1 MFSDSIGATQFLTPI
16 VSTYQPLPTGFD
28 GGYGSAKLI
37 VESAEVRIPSYV
49 QPLHKEI
56 YEIPESDAGSLIE
69 YVSGERSDLL
79 GTRWFGGVPAYL
91 NNPEGHL
98 RVVDDRRGK
107 TKFGLQLLLAALGS
121 LPYRANWNLALVASI
136 QDAQALGAEL
146 RESLRGN
153 HSIRINGKQVSTV
166 DIKVLSVV
174 EEGSGAIAQSI
185 MSGIVQSNAQ
195 TILLDIGHGTIISSL
210 FGQKGK
216 LISRDV
222 KRLGVDILTEAIAK
236 NLETRRQLTGE
247 GDRQIIRSAIE
258 NGSFNY
264 GTTGW
269 NFRQIYNAELPH
281 WVQSALSPAL
291 KAVAPWRATSDA
303 VIACGG
309 GSQLPAIAQLLA
321 KQGISVSSDGAW
333 ANCRGLVKI
342 AQIKLQRRAG

>member
-1 MFSDSIGATQFLTPI
+1 MFSDSIGATQFLTQKVP
-16 VSTYQPLPTGFD
+16 TYQPLPAGFD

-37 VESAEVRIPSYV
+37 VEAAEVRIPSYV

-56 YEIPESDAGSLIE
+56 YEVPESDAGSLIE
-69 YVSGERSDLL
+69 YVSGERNDLI
-79 GTRWFGGVPAYL
+79 GQRWFGGVPAYV

-98 RVVDDRRGK
+98 RVVDDRKGK

-136 QDAQALGAEL
+136 QDAQALGSEL
-146 RESLRGN
+146 AQSLRGN
-153 HSIRINGKQVSTV
+153 HSIRINGKSVSTV

-185 MSGIVQSNAQ
+185 MSGIVHTNAQ
-195 TILLDIGHGTIISSL
+195 TILFDIGHGTIISSL

-222 KRLGVDILTEAIAK
+222 KRLGVDVLTEAIAK
-236 NLETRRQLTGE
+236 NLEARRELTGE
-247 GDRQIIRSAIE
+247 GDRQIIRTAIE
-258 NGSFNY
+258 NNTFQY

-269 NFRQIYNAELPH
+269 NFRAIYNTELPH
-281 WVQSALSPAL
+281 WVQSALAPAL
-291 KAVAPWRATSDA
+291 KATSPWRPTSDA
-303 VIACGG
+303 IIAVGG

-342 AQIKLQRRAG
+342 AQLKLQKGVR

>member
-1 MFSDSIGATQFLTPI
+1 MFTESIGASQFLTPTAA
-16 VSTYQPLPTGFD
+16 SYQPLPTGFD
-28 GGYGSAKLI
+28 GGYGNAKLI
-37 VESAEVRIPSYV
+37 VETAEVRIPSYI

-56 YEIPESDAGSLIE
+56 YEVPESEAGSLIE
-69 YVSGERSDLL
+69 YVSGDRSDLI
-79 GTRWFGGVPAYL
+79 GQRWFGGVPAYL

-98 RVVDDRRGK
+98 RVVDDRKGK

-136 QDAQALGAEL
+136 QDAQALGTEL
-146 RESLRGN
+146 AQSLRGN
-153 HSIRINGKQVSTV
+153 HSIRVNGKQVST
-166 DIKVLSVV
+166 IAINVLAVV

-185 MSGIVQSNAQ
+185 MSGAIAATAQ

-236 NLETRRQLTGE
+236 NLETRKQLTGE
-247 GDRQIIRSAIE
+247 GDRQIIRNAIE

-264 GTTGW
+264 GTTSW

-281 WVQSALSPAL
+281 WVQSALAPAL

-321 KQGISVSSDGAW
+321 KQGISVSPDGAW

-342 AQIKLQRRAG
+342 AQLKLQKGVR

>member
-1 MFSDSIGATQFLTPI
+1 MTNQSISATQFLPLT
-16 VSTYQPLPTGFD
+16 TANYQPLPTGFD

-37 VESAEVRIPSYV
+37 VENSEIRIPSYI

-69 YVSGERSDLL
+69 YISGNRDDLI
-79 GTRWFGGVPAYL
+79 GQRWFGGVPAYL

-98 RVVDDRRGK
+98 RVLDDRKGK

-121 LPYRANWNLALVASI
+121 MPVRSNWNLALVASI
-136 QDAQALGAEL
+136 QDAQALGVEL
-146 RESLRGN
+146 AQSLKGN
-153 HSIRINGKQVSTV
+153 HSIRINGKSVSTV
-166 DIKVLSVV
+166 NINVLSVV

-185 MSGIVQSNAQ
+185 MSGTVPANAQ

-236 NLETRRQLTGE
+236 NLETRRYLTGE
-247 GDRQIIRSAIE
+247 GDRQIIRNAIE
-258 NGSFNY
+258 NNSFNY

-269 NFRQIYNAELPH
+269 NFRQVYNTELPH
-281 WVQSALSPAL
+281 WVQSALAPAL

-303 VIACGG
+303 VIAVGG

-321 KQGISVSSDGAW
+321 KQGISVSPDGAW

-342 AQIKLQRRAG
+342 AQLKLQKGMR